1 MKGRVNPQSS
11 RTLNPV
17 GEGLL
22 PIQIPGACVPGQTW
36 VRNPQVQSVYP
47 GEEDRTLDIEPGVWQ
62 THGHLLTTTS
72 K

>member
-22 PIQIPGACVPGQTW
+22 PKSRFQEHVFLAKLGSETLRSNQCIQ
-36 VRNPQVQSVYP
+36 
-47 GEEDRTLDIEPGVWQ
+47 EKRT
-62 THGHLLTTTS
+62 GHLTLS
-72 K
+72 PGYGKHMDIY